1 MSITTILPSQIS
13 ELSVEDD
20 DSDVDEKAIE
30 EQKKLLMLIEF
41 LKVGAYFGQ

>member
-20 DSDVDEKAIE
+20 DSDVDVKAIE
-30 EQKKLLMLIEF
+30 EQKSSY
-41 LKVGAYFGQ
+41 AH